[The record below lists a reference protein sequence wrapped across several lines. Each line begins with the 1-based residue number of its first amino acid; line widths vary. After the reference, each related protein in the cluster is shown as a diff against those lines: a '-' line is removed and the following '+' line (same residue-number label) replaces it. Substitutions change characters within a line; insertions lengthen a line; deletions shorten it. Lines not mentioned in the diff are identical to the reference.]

1 MKRGA
6 PRRGGWTFAIPA
18 GWAALVFFTGCSPR
32 IHESEE
38 RGDRYSARGEYD
50 DARVEYQLAL
60 DQVHGDAP
68 AGLRMKA
75 AVLAL
80 RAKDFTEAGR
90 LFDELL
96 DDEDEYAGKVAA
108 LYHLHA
114 RRWAAAGDT
123 FAALR
128 AIEWLQSRNS
138 SLSLGSLYYILGDAA
153 YARPDYDEAIAAYL
167 TGLARVPDE
176 ATPVVYYRLGEA
188 HERGRNCAAAVE
200 YFQRY
205 LATAPAEATGAA
217 ETGEVRYRLGSCA
230 FRLAQRAFANDD
242 FRRAQTYL
250 ELMIRMG
257 EPVSRLADADLVL
270 ARIQERLGD
279 RDKAMEYYQR
289 VLERSRD
296 RSSRT
301 AVEAYR
307 RYKQLEFGLP
317 LDTVERLAKRAARDS
332 LRQPSPVSQ

>member
-1 MKRGA
+1 VKRGA
-6 PRRGGWTFAIPA
+6 LRGDR
-18 GWAALVFFTGCSPR
+18 WAAASPAAWAAVALLVGCSPR
-32 IHESEE
+32 INESEE
-38 RGDRYSARGEYD
+38 RGDRYSARGEYV

-60 DQVHGDAP
+60 DQAGGEAP

-80 RAKDFTEAGR
+80 RAKDFTDANR
-90 LFDELL
+90 LVEELL
-96 DDEDEYAGKVAA
+96 EDESDYADRVTA
-108 LYHLHA
+108 LYYLYA
-114 RRWAAAGDT
+114 QRWAAVGDT

-128 AIEWLQSRNS
+128 AIEWLQLRDSTA
-138 SLSLGSLYYILGDAA
+138 SLGSLYYILGDAA
-153 YARPDYDEAIAAYL
+153 YARPDYDQAIASYL
-167 TGLARVPDE
+167 MGLARVPEE

-205 LATAPAEATGAA
+205 LAKAAEEAAEAA
-217 ETGEVRYRLGSCA
+217 EAGEVRYRLGSCA
-230 FRLAQRAFANDD
+230 FRLAERAFANDD
-242 FRRAQTYL
+242 FRRAQAYL
-250 ELMIRMG
+250 ELMIRTG

-279 RDKAMEYYQR
+279 RDKAMEFYGR

-307 RYKQLEFGLP
+307 RSKQLEFGLP
-317 LDTVERLAKRAARDS
+317 LETVEWLAEKAMRDS
-332 LRQPSPVSQ
+332 LRQSRRGSR